1 AEELSKKFMEQ
12 NIELQHEIET
22 FRSKLDYIV
31 TYINQKLDQQKTTT
45 TTLSSLSIHQLVFE
59 TMQQTERKLLEFKL
73 KFISQQEENDLLKY
87 LMEKS
92 QNISDI
98 EQTKL
103 FSIIQQRSL
112 EREIDLV
119 RQELEITEKKTIQ
132 FEQTFDNS
140 DEGIKFHMENL
151 KLKCDVLHK
160 HILTCSQRLDDINK
174 QNLMKLTNENQILKY
189 RHKQKIFEFY
199 FSYDFFFCNKNIEL
213 EFELLRLRERYNE
226 LIEHTNTLKYEL
238 NNVQKQLHEKEKIE
252 PNLNVVLEK
261 ERRRAD
267 EFENDYKS
275 LKIKYDDVC
284 ERIRIATHQ
293 LEHVQ
298 IVLEET
304 PRRCERLEK
313 EKSEINAQSEYLSQN
328 VLNVTS
334 KYKDKLNIIKVRCD
348 GIRESVIVT
357 KIFDVKII
365 PSDHSLSDE
374 YENRYLYELQQERKE
389 LMRKMQNENEQMQ
402 QKLSESMRRSTINS
416 LVQENPTNYTYSN
429 SQIQTNVLRC
439 AHCFAPKLN
448 DLYTRFCTEC
458 GLSWQKLTH
467 NPPDNYS
474 TRILCPH
481 CKSTNPIHL
490 RTCYMC
496 ENVLIPTS
504 TSPEKRTSISIPT
517 ISKQTNTMM
526 ITCSKCFRLN
536 NPNARFCD

>member
-1 AEELSKKFMEQ
+1 MLYSYEAEELSKKFMEQ

-45 TTLSSLSIHQLVFE
+45 TTTLSSLSIHQLVFE
-59 TMQQTERKLLEFKL
+59 TMQQTEMKLLEFKL

-87 LMEKS
+87 L
-92 QNISDI
+92 
-98 EQTKL
+98 
-103 FSIIQQRSL
+103 
-112 EREIDLV
+112 
-119 RQELEITEKKTIQ
+119 
-132 FEQTFDNS
+132 FDNS

-160 HILTCSQRLDDINK
+160 HILTCSQRLGDINK
-174 QNLMKLTNENQILKY
+174 QNLMKLTNKNQILKI
-189 RHKQKIFEFY
+189 RTQHEESNI
-199 FSYDFFFCNKNIEL
+199 DNKNIEL
-213 EFELLRLRERYNE
+213 EFELLRLRERYSE
-226 LIEHTNTLKYEL
+226 LIEHTNTLKSEL
-238 NNVQKQLHEKEKIE
+238 NNAQKQLHEQEKIE
-252 PNLNVVLEK
+252 PNLNVDLEK

-304 PRRCERLEK
+304 SRRCEQLEK

-328 VLNVTS
+328 VFNVTS
-334 KYKDKLNIIKVRCD
+334 KYKDKLNTIKVRLEQAE
-348 GIRESVIVT
+348 RERREVQLLT
-357 KIFDVKII
+357 KIFDIKII

-402 QKLSESMRRSTINS
+402 QKLSESMRRSTIDS

-439 AHCFAPKLN
+439 AHCFAPKSN

-458 GLSWQKLTH
+458 GLS
-467 NPPDNYS
+467 
-474 TRILCPH
+474 
-481 CKSTNPIHL
+481 
-490 RTCYMC
+490 
-496 ENVLIPTS
+496 
-504 TSPEKRTSISIPT
+504 
-517 ISKQTNTMM
+517 
-526 ITCSKCFRLN
+526 
-536 NPNARFCD
+536 